1 MTITNQSLPLL
12 HPHAAFYTSL
22 PPSHALPPA
31 GALDLPPECHQHQ
44 AHAPHLHPWGGGHD
58 PVGRPERGRHPAQ
71 PAHQIPGEAHICGYQ
86 AVALCLRRAPRS
98 QLLCWSELIVN
109 FLSIR
114 GYCWGLPQRFSWMR
128 TFYFALVTVYL
139 RLAFDITITLVSPLD
154 ME

>member
-86 AVALCLRRAPRS
+86 AVALCLRTRAFTTMTVTRNMVMS
-98 QLLCWSELIVN
+98 VIVLVRINCELFVNKGILLGPATTFLMNENILFCPGYCI
-109 FLSIR
+109 FTLSI
-114 GYCWGLPQRFSWMR
+114 
-128 TFYFALVTVYL
+128 
-139 RLAFDITITLVSPLD
+139 
-154 ME
+154 